1 MEGPRSVVDER
12 CVVATVC
19 SFLSAHES
27 SMLTLIANMDD
38 FISRWKTLNFSQQ
51 QIRNSV

>member
-12 CVVATVC
+12 CVEATVC
-19 SFLSAHES
+19 AFLAAYES

-38 FISRWKTLNFSQQ
+38 FISRWKTLNFSPK
-51 QIRNSV
+51 QIQNSV